1 MRVLLLHSSSD
12 LYGASKVFLQTVL
25 LLQKKGYKCTVV
37 LSGEGPLSELFI
49 KNNIEVY
56 FINLGILRRKYFTPK
71 GIINRIQQWTKASR
85 LLKNIILKKNIQCIY
100 SNTAAVLIGAY
111 VAQQNKI
118 KHIWHIH
125 EIIEKPY
132 FLHIFIKWCLQYGA
146 QKIIVVSK
154 AVQLHWGIGTIVYNG
169 IESLAIS
176 HKENYKSKFNIP
188 SNAIVIGMAAR
199 IHYWKGQQYFL
210 EIAEQLIATE
220 NRNEPVYFLIS
231 GDAFPGYEYLL
242 DEMKAFI
249 KEHTLNSRVFY
260 IGFETEMDN
269 FYKSI
274 DVLVLPSQLPDPL
287 PTVVLEAMR
296 YGLPIAAT
304 EQGGALEMIHENG
317 IFLPLFDAYA
327 SAKKIGSILP
337 SEIRKKLGQAGQKRA
352 EAFFSVTA
360 FENNILHV
368 FET

>member
-1 MRVLLLHSSSD
+1 MSLKLYEVILNLFLDKNYDNDLNYIPLDVLL
-12 LYGASKVFLQTVL
+12 
-25 LLQKKGYKCTVV
+25 
-37 LSGEGPLSELFI
+37 FI
-49 KNNIEVY
+49 FMFIIAYCNNSTITQ
-56 FINLGILRRKYFTPK
+56 INHDVEF
-71 GIINRIQQWTKASR
+71 IINE
-85 LLKNIILKKNIQCIY
+85 KKFAK
-100 SNTAAVLIGAY
+100 SNYNLIVLVHQLSIAY
-111 VAQQNKI
+111 M
-118 KHIWHIH
+118 
-125 EIIEKPY
+125 
-132 FLHIFIKWCLQYGA
+132 
-146 QKIIVVSK
+146 
-154 AVQLHWGIGTIVYNG
+154 
-169 IESLAIS
+169 

-220 NRNEPVYFLIS
+220 NRNEPLYFLIS

-317 IFLPLFDAYA
+317 IFLPLFDANA

-337 SEIRKKLGQAGQKRA
+337 SEIRKKLGQAGQKRV